1 MTEPAPGAPAVTP
14 DSTHRPV
21 GDAYGPPA
29 ATWLGRVWTYVREM
43 YPVPSRLL
51 VAVILFFE
59 IYFVLLLNY
68 GVTDLSVGVQEVV
81 GTWTVFAFLLMLR
94 VADDLKDQ
102 VVDRELFPNRPLPS
116 GRVTLRDLRIL
127 LVVIVAVTT
136 VLNVAYMNNL
146 VFFVVL
152 YAYGAAM
159 SVWFFARAKIQP
171 NLFLALI
178 THNPVMMVLNL
189 YIISFGVLKYA
200 LEPFTW
206 TTFLLAWTMYF
217 PGLIW
222 EVARKIRSPRN
233 ETSYVTYSKLWGYR
247 TAALFVLGVI
257 LVDVAT
263 NLSLVYAVSRVAMVP
278 LVGNVAW
285 VTWTILRWVR
295 DPEAFVLAP
304 RVDRYTYVVE
314 GLMVLAVLAYL
325 TVGYY

>member
-1 MTEPAPGAPAVTP
+1 MTTTP

-21 GDAYGPPA
+21 SEQTDLPA
-29 ATWLGRVWTYVREM
+29 ASWFGRIATYLREM

-68 GVTDLSVGVQEVV
+68 GVTSFRLGAQEAV

-94 VADDLKDQ
+94 IADDVKDRE
-102 VVDRELFPNRPLPS
+102 VDRTLFPRRPLPS
-116 GRVTLRDLRIL
+116 GRVTVRDLRVL
-127 LVVIVAVTT
+127 LGVAIAVTT
-136 VLNVAYMNNL
+136 GLNVAVMNNL

-159 SVWFFARAKIQP
+159 SVWFFARSRIQP

-178 THNPVMMVLNL
+178 THNPVLMVLNV
-189 YIISFGVLKYA
+189 YIISFAVLKYG
-200 LEPFTW
+200 LTPLTP

-247 TAALFVLGVI
+247 RAALFVLGVI

-263 NLSLVYAVSRVAMVP
+263 NLSLVFAVSRVAMVP
-278 LVGNVAW
+278 LAANVAW
-285 VTWTILRWVR
+285 ISWTILRWVR
-295 DPEAFVLAP
+295 DPEAFVLGP
-304 RVDRYTYVVE
+304 RVDRYTYLVE
-314 GLMVLAVLAYL
+314 GLMVLAVVAYL